1 MHSKNYYFEDDISSA
16 QLEVTNA
23 YHNEFLVFYYIINLL
38 RDLMIQISCTNIATI
53 LTGDSISFTR

>member
-1 MHSKNYYFEDDISSA
+1 MKIVFTLISNMHSKNYYFEDDIFSA

-38 RDLMIQISCTNIATI
+38 
-53 LTGDSISFTR
+53 